1 MSIMK
6 GKNIFDVSGK
16 VVLITGAGS
25 GLGEGYALTFG
36 EAGSTVVCAG
46 RNQARL
52 EKTVEEIRSGGGTA
66 RALTVDVTDLDSV
79 KALVAAVE
87 AEFGR
92 IDVLVNNAGYE
103 NIQPFTEVTA
113 QVYDDIMNV
122 NLKGVFFT
130 AQEVAKV
137 MKRTGGGKIINI
149 GSLGSYIGLAESSVY
164 CATKGGVIQL
174 SKTMAIELGEFN
186 IQVNCLAPGY
196 FITPMTQPFYDDP
209 DPPPPVGDQPGPG
222 RAGDLPGLCGQQLC
236 DGRDHQGGRR
246 LAGQLIHQKSYN
258 GKEMSNESGTVL
270 RDSGRAV

>member
-1 MSIMK
+1 MSVMN

-25 GLGEGYALTFG
+25 GLGEGYARSVG
-36 EAGSTVVCAG
+36 VAGATLICAG

-52 EKTVEEIRSGGGTA
+52 EKTAEEIRSNGGTA

-79 KALVAAVE
+79 KYLVAAVE

-130 AQEVAKV
+130 DRK
-137 MKRTGGGKIINI
+137 
-149 GSLGSYIGLAESSVY
+149 SV
-164 CATKGGVIQL
+164 V
-174 SKTMAIELGEFN
+174 
-186 IQVNCLAPGY
+186 
-196 FITPMTQPFYDDP
+196 
-209 DPPPPVGDQPGPG
+209 
-222 RAGDLPGLCGQQLC
+222 
-236 DGRDHQGGRR
+236 
-246 LAGQLIHQKSYN
+246 
-258 GKEMSNESGTVL
+258 
-270 RDSGRAV
+270 

>member
-1 MSIMK
+1 MSIMN

-36 EAGSTVVCAG
+36 EAGSVVICAG
-46 RNQARL
+46 RNKERL
-52 EKTVEEIRSGGGTA
+52 DKTVREIQANGGTA
-66 RALTVDVTDLDSV
+66 KSIPVDVTDLDSI
-79 KALVAAVE
+79 KSLVGAAE

-103 NIQPFTEVTA
+103 NIQPFTEVTD

-209 DPPPPVGDQPGPG
+209 EH
-222 RAGDLPGLCGQQLC
+222 RAWIESRIPL
-236 DGRDHQGGRR
+236 HQWGTPLD
-246 LAGQLIHQKSYN
+246 LAGPVLFLASAA
-258 GKEMSNESGTVL
+258 SNYVTGETIKVDGGWLAS
-270 RDSGRAV
+270 